1 MLVVESISDYLQQ
14 LRRFELEPG
23 MIDRRGIDQT
33 DADVRLMATIAHS
46 NRILGQ
52 HLIACQDCFYPTN
65 RRAVQVWA
73 APIHPD
79 FKIDAFCNIRVDPAT
94 IVFDVGR
101 VVAADW
107 LKVVAHEYAHA
118 IVGESGHSPRYAA
131 ILQHLCL
138 GLGFDVLPV
147 AAWGEADLQVFP
159 ACRAAIDP
167 RQFWQEST

>member
-1 MLVVESISDYLQQ
+1 MRVVESIYDYLQQ

-23 MIDRRGIDQT
+23 MINLWGLDRA
-33 DADVRLMATIAHS
+33 DADARLSGTIAHS
-46 NRILGQ
+46 NRILEQ

-65 RRAVQVWA
+65 RRPVQVWA

-79 FKIDAFCNIRVDPAT
+79 FKIDAFCNVRVDPVT

-101 VVAADW
+101 VVGADW

-131 ILQHLCL
+131 VLQHLCL
-138 GLGFDVLPV
+138 GLGFDFLPV
-147 AAWGEADLQVFP
+147 AAWSEADLRVFP
-159 ACRAAIDP
+159 ACRSAIDP
-167 RQFWQEST
+167 LQFWRES